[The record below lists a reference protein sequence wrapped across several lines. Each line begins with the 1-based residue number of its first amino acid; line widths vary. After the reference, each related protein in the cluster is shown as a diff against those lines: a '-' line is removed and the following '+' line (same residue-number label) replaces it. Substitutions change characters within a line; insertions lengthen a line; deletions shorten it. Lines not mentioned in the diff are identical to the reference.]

1 MKSRMLKTIVSAVM
15 ALTLAVMCMP
25 LVSAID
31 YGGDCGEGL
40 TWSYSEETGELK
52 IEGTG
57 SMDEYEYREVPWI
70 DFVDDVKKITVC
82 EGVEYISEEAFS
94 CLENMEEISLPSTT
108 NIVDGG
114 FICNNNC
121 KKITVAD
128 ANPYNSS
135 DENGAL
141 YDKNKTT
148 LMLYPSGS
156 DATEFTVPATVQ
168 KISENAFFCAYNLK
182 YVTLPD
188 GLLEIGKMAFY
199 NTELLEKIEIPDS
212 VIEIGFSAFEE
223 SGITS
228 VKLPSSLVKI
238 KECTFASCTKLS
250 TVTIPDSVKVI
261 EESAF
266 WDCEELKTIIVPKS
280 VTAIAVT
287 AFEDCQAEINY
298 VGSQADWEKITITDE
313 HDVGM
318 EMFKALK
325 VNYDFK
331 TEAQTTSAEK
341 VQDDNTAKE
350 DKSSENK
357 MIIIVA
363 SVAVLLVVIIAAI
376 ALMIVSKGKN
386 KNKEYKTK

>member
-1 MKSRMLKTIVSAVM
+1 MKSRMLKTIFAAVM

-57 SMDEYEYREVPWI
+57 FMDEYEYREVPWI
-70 DFVDDVKKITVC
+70 DFVDDIIKVTVC
-82 EGVEYISEEAFS
+82 EGVEYVSEEAFS

-108 NIVDGG
+108 NTVGEG
-114 FICNNNC
+114 FINNFNC

-148 LMLYPSGS
+148 LMIYPSGS
-156 DATEFTVPATVQ
+156 DATEFTVPATVRE
-168 KISENAFFCAYNLK
+168 IRDEAFAYAYNLK
-182 YVTLPD
+182 SVTLPD
-188 GLLEIGKMAFY
+188 GLLEIGDMAFHK
-199 NTELLEKIEIPDS
+199 TELLEKIEIPDS
-212 VIEIGFSAFEE
+212 VIEIGYSAFEE
-223 SGITS
+223 SGIES

-238 KECTFASCTKLS
+238 EEHTFTSCTKLS
-250 TVTIPDSVKVI
+250 AVTIPDSVKVI
-261 EESAF
+261 GEGAF
-266 WDCEELKTIIVPKS
+266 SDCEALKTVTVPKS
-280 VTAIAVT
+280 VTTIAVT
-287 AFEDCQAEINY
+287 AFEECPAEINY
-298 VGSQADWEKITITDE
+298 TGSQADWEKIKLTDE
-313 HDVGM
+313 YDVGM

-363 SVAVLLVVIIAAI
+363 SVAVLLVVIIAVI